1 MQCYGVEDHDSIT
14 PHLLHSINVTQVD
27 LELIDLTPNATIS
40 DLRVA
45 AEFVMV
51 TSESPKGSF
60 AIKERKTVDD
70 EHTPGTFR
78 LVDIVSPDG
87 DNGTQGD

>member
-1 MQCYGVEDHDSIT
+1 M
-14 PHLLHSINVTQVD
+14 TQVD